1 MKKKKKKNSKKTIKI
16 KNSNVSTGA
25 KRTIVAI
32 LFVIL
37 AVIFMLGFFKQAGV
51 IGEFLTG
58 IVGKIFGFTG
68 KFLAPLVSLFIAF
81 VLVRKKK
88 MSFYITKI
96 VGILVVF
103 VSLLA
108 LFHIHISLENFK
120 TEAFLGH
127 GGGLVG
133 YGIAVLLIT
142 YTGKIVSIVILLGLV
157 IIGGIIAFDKS
168 FVGISDAL
176 SNIKIPKKKK
186 KILDDF
192 NEREELDKK
201 IDIPEPE
208 QIEDYDDEEELSMSG
223 FDDED
228 ISNGQSNVTNRQEG
242 FVEDEKTHDDIEKD
256 TKKDDDFNNVKNK
269 NFEEWLLPS
278 VNLLDTGSSKPQG
291 GDIKKKAK
299 IIEETFSNFNINMEL
314 EDIVVGPTVT
324 QFSFRPQSGV
334 KLSKITTLSADL
346 ALALAA
352 HTVRIEAPIPG
363 KSLIGIEVPNKK
375 TSMIRLRTLLSDKE
389 FINSPKKLLLALGKD
404 INGDN
409 IFEDLA
415 KMPHLLV
422 AGATGAGKSV
432 TINSIILSLLYKNSP
447 QDLKMILVDPKRV
460 ELSLYNGIPHLLSN
474 VITDNSKVVNA
485 LKWAVTEMERRYTLL
500 EKVGT
505 RDLKTYKEKRQNGE
519 TYEDID
525 ENGNISKKELENLPF
540 IVIIIDE
547 MADLMGTHSKD
558 VEGVIVRLAQMSR
571 AVGIHLILSTQRP
584 SVEVITGTIKA
595 NLPTRIALRVTN
607 GIDSRTI
614 IDRPGAEK
622 LVGNGDMLFTGP
634 TQQSPHRLQGV
645 YVNEDEVK
653 RVIESIKKQAIK
665 LGANDIDEN
674 FDNDN
679 VNIKSND
686 NGITSVDFDNL
697 NIENSFEGVQGEELD
712 ELFEEAKEAVI
723 KAKKAST
730 SYLQRRLKIGYSRAA
745 RIIDQLEEN
754 GIVGPSEGSKGRK
767 ILLNSTE
774 SVSEK
779 SPMEE
784 QVERDE
790 W

>member
-1 MKKKKKKNSKKTIKI
+1 MKKAKKKKSKKTVKI
-16 KNSNVSTGA
+16 KSSTVSTEA
-25 KRTIVAI
+25 KRAIFAI

-37 AVIFMLGFFKQAGV
+37 AIIFILGFLNQAGV
-51 IGEFLTG
+51 IGEFLTS
-58 IVGKIFGFTG
+58 IVGKVFGFVG
-68 KFLAPLVSLFIAF
+68 KFLAPIVSLFIAF
-81 VLVRKKK
+81 VLIRKKEI
-88 MSFYITKI
+88 SFYVTKI
-96 VGILVVF
+96 IGILLVF
-103 VSLLA
+103 ISLLA
-108 LFHIHISLENFK
+108 LLHMPISLENFK
-120 TEAFLGH
+120 SEAFLGH
-127 GGGLVG
+127 GGGIVG
-133 YGIAVLLIT
+133 YLIALLLVT
-142 YTGKIVSIVILLGLV
+142 YTGKLVSVCVLL
-157 IIGGIIAFDKS
+157 GIIAIGVIVAFDMS
-168 FVGISDAL
+168 FMSVF
-176 SNIKIPKKKK
+176 NVFKKMKVPKVKEKRK
-186 KILDDF
+186 VFDD
-192 NEREELDKK
+192 EELDEEDEVVE
-201 IDIPEPE
+201 IDKVSQSREYNDA
-208 QIEDYDDEEELSMSG
+208 QELSMDG
-223 FDDED
+223 FDDDDFSYVDNDVSEEKLEERENSEKEKFID
-228 ISNGQSNVTNRQEG
+228 KKETLENL
-242 FVEDEKTHDDIEKD
+242 EDES
-256 TKKDDDFNNVKNK
+256 
-269 NFEEWLLPS
+269 FEQWTLPS
-278 VNLLDTGSSKPQG
+278 INLLDSGSSKPQG
-291 GDIKKKAK
+291 GDVKNKAK
-299 IIEETFSNFNINMEL
+299 TIEQTFANFNINMQL

-375 TSMIRLRTLLSDKE
+375 TSMIRLRTLLSDE
-389 FINSPKKLLLALGKD
+389 DFINSPKKLLLALGKD
-404 INGDN
+404 INGDS
-409 IFEDLA
+409 ILEDLG

-485 LKWAVTEMERRYTLL
+485 LKWAVAEMERRYTLL

-505 RDLKTYKEKRQNGE
+505 RNLITYREKRKNGE

-525 ENGNISKKELENLPF
+525 ENGNISKKKLENLPF
-540 IVIIIDE
+540 IVIVIDE
-547 MADLMGTHSKD
+547 MADLMATHSKE

-622 LVGNGDMLFTGP
+622 LLGNGDMLFTGP

-645 YVNEDEVK
+645 YVSEDEVK
-653 RVIESIKKQAIK
+653 RVIDSIKKQAAK
-665 LGANDIDEN
+665 LGVHDIDEN
-674 FDNDN
+674 FTDDN
-679 VNIKSND
+679 VDTNE
-686 NGITSVDFDNL
+686 NGITSVDFSVSVDNS
-697 NIENSFEGVQGEELD
+697 NETMDGKDLD
-712 ELFEEAKEAVI
+712 ELFDKAKDIVI
-723 KAKKAST
+723 ESKKAST

-745 RIIDQLEEN
+745 RIIDELEEN

-767 ILLNSTE
+767 VLLNSAQTD
-774 SVSEK
+774 K